1 MGLNLTSYLMGVH
14 YLQRRRLRYQ
24 GKSKSTFAPRTRD
37 DGEIQKGVADGRSRA
52 ENLARAQALE
62 GQGRLR
68 DARDLYTKCVD
79 ITPEM
84 ALQLIKVSSLSLL
97 LCHVRKLMVG
107 FESRECRLRRSTL
120 RSGCSTLFPRTR
132 RLCRWNHY

>member
-1 MGLNLTSYLMGVH
+1 MSLTYACEGG
-14 YLQRRRLRYQ
+14 RER
-24 GKSKSTFAPRTRD
+24 AD
-37 DGEIQKGVADGRSRA
+37 DRSRA

-84 ALQLIKVSSLSLL
+84 ALQLIKVSFPT
-97 LCHVRKLMVG
+97 CVVG
-107 FESRECRLRRSTL
+107 NR
-120 RSGCSTLFPRTR
+120 
-132 RLCRWNHY
+132 

>member
-1 MGLNLTSYLMGVH
+1 MGLNLISYLMVDH
-14 YLQRRRLRYQ
+14 YQLRRRLRFQ
-24 GKSKSTFAPRTRD
+24 GKSKSTLAPSRTRD

-84 ALQLIKVSSLSLL
+84 ALQLIKVSPLL
-97 LCHVRKLMVG
+97 VIIIG
-107 FESRECRLRRSTL
+107 GET
-120 RSGCSTLFPRTR
+120 
-132 RLCRWNHY
+132 

>member
-1 MGLNLTSYLMGVH
+1 MSATSVWEEG
-14 YLQRRRLRYQ
+14 RER
-24 GKSKSTFAPRTRD
+24 AD
-37 DGEIQKGVADGRSRA
+37 DRSRA

-84 ALQLIKVSSLSLL
+84 ALQLIKVSYR
-97 LCHVRKLMVG
+97 VIIFFGVVAD
-107 FESRECRLRRSTL
+107 E
-120 RSGCSTLFPRTR
+120 
-132 RLCRWNHY
+132 

>member
-1 MGLNLTSYLMGVH
+1 VSQPFSLRWGK
-14 YLQRRRLRYQ
+14 RRRDVD
-24 GKSKSTFAPRTRD
+24 T
-37 DGEIQKGVADGRSRA
+37 DGRSRA

-84 ALQLIKVSSLSLL
+84 ALQLIKVSSPF
-97 LCHVRKLMVG
+97 V
-107 FESRECRLRRSTL
+107 
-120 RSGCSTLFPRTR
+120 
-132 RLCRWNHY
+132 

>member
-1 MGLNLTSYLMGVH
+1 MGLNLISYLMGVH
-14 YLQRRRLRYQ
+14 YLRKRRRRYR
-24 GKSKSTFAPRTRD
+24 GKSKSTLLPLRGGERRRGDTDAD
-37 DGEIQKGVADGRSRA
+37 DRSRA

-84 ALQLIKVSSLSLL
+84 ALQLIKVS
-97 LCHVRKLMVG
+97 
-107 FESRECRLRRSTL
+107 
-120 RSGCSTLFPRTR
+120 
-132 RLCRWNHY
+132 

>member
-1 MGLNLTSYLMGVH
+1 MSTLLPLLG
-14 YLQRRRLRYQ
+14 RRKRR
-24 GKSKSTFAPRTRD
+24 
-37 DGEIQKGVADGRSRA
+37 GVANANGRSRA

-84 ALQLIKVSSLSLL
+84 ALQLIKVSPLL
-97 LCHVRKLMVG
+97 VIIIGGGR
-107 FESRECRLRRSTL
+107 
-120 RSGCSTLFPRTR
+120 
-132 RLCRWNHY
+132 

>member
-1 MGLNLTSYLMGVH
+1 MGLNLISYLMVGR
-14 YLQRRRLRYQ
+14 YQLRRRRRFR
-24 GKSKSTFAPRTRD
+24 GKSKSTLAPSRTRD

-52 ENLARAQALE
+52 ENLSRAQALE

-84 ALQLIKVSSLSLL
+84 ALQLIKVSPLL
-97 LCHVRKLMVG
+97 FFVNG
-107 FESRECRLRRSTL
+107 ADSR
-120 RSGCSTLFPRTR
+120 
-132 RLCRWNHY
+132 HYEPKM

>member
-1 MGLNLTSYLMGVH
+1 MGLNRISYLMGDH
-14 YLQRRRLRYQ
+14 YLQRRRRRFR
-24 GKSKSTFAPRTRD
+24 GKSKSTLLPLLGRRKIRGDADTDTD
-37 DGEIQKGVADGRSRA
+37 DRSRA

-84 ALQLIKVSSLSLL
+84 ALQLIKVSSYY
-97 LCHVRKLMVG
+97 
-107 FESRECRLRRSTL
+107 
-120 RSGCSTLFPRTR
+120 
-132 RLCRWNHY
+132 WW